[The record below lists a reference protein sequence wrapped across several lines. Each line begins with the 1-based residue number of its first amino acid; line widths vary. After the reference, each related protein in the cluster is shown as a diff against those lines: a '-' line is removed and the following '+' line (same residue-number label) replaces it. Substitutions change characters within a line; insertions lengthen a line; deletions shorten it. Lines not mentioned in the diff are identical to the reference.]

1 MVALNVLRG
10 LASLVPTLGGATY
23 MGSEKPEGIEDV
35 FKAVTGTT
43 GISRASEDLTKE
55 INVKKVADRLK
66 AAGVDPETA
75 DKIAQGAIGQFGD
88 AVIGDDEAS
97 AIAQD
102 IGKDLEGGKP
112 SGSAM
117 ITVSDPFDIKKE
129 AEKLRDFDPVLF
141 DEVEGAMKDKGFT
154 ESEGIAQLPPFT
166 EQEEQKVNVG
176 DIGFTETTAPKAT
189 ILTAGIAPEDIDPKN
204 ITDTSYQGIQVRVK
218 GPILEEFEDP
228 GKGVYLVK
236 NPDGSLTDLKG
247 KVFENA
253 SLRVDPKAFDVR
265 TFNANNEIVGD
276 YNLRDDI
283 VIDDKGKRK
292 YVGEGNL
299 YKVNRLGGTKFDL
312 TQSPEGTEIDKT
324 SGKNGVLAVTKG
336 LSTGGQHYYT
346 MGVDFQNPTQLME
359 YPENPNNPRLLPT
372 STGEITLG
380 NKIGEIEVKSSGK
393 THPLYD
399 NIIIGNNS
407 VQDTTEI
414 IGTDSGVVINFADQK
429 ARDLE
434 LGGKSDANIGIL
446 ERLGFFSRPNF
457 GKPVAIEGHGD
468 DPRFLLGFSKKDGS
482 RGYAY
487 GYLTDKNIAFVE
499 QLNAP
504 EGSFSPNEYKE
515 IKDAVKEYTGADKV
529 GGFRVSGARSNKSEK
544 IQKTIMKASGG
555 IVDKPL
561 YDR

>member
-10 LASLVPTLGGATY
+10 LASLVPGMTGAAY
-23 MGSEKPEGIEDV
+23 VGSQKPEGIEDM

-66 AAGVDPETA
+66 AAGIDPETA

-97 AIAQD
+97 TIAQD
-102 IGKDLEGGKP
+102 IGKGLEGGKP

-117 ITVSDPFDIKKE
+117 IDFGGEEERGKMLKDPLITKPSEVDTEIK
-129 AEKLRDFDPVLF
+129 
-141 DEVEGAMKDKGFT
+141 EGFS

-176 DIGFTETTAPKAT
+176 DVGFTEAEAMPT

-204 ITDTSYQGIQVRVK
+204 ITDTSYKGIQVRVK

-283 VIDDKGKRK
+283 VTDDKGRRK
-292 YVGEGNL
+292 YVGEGDL
-299 YKVNRLGGTKFDL
+299 YKVNRLTGKNFDL
-312 TQSPEGTEIDKT
+312 IDAPEGTDIEKT
-324 SGKNGVLAVTKG
+324 SAKNGLLAITKG

-372 STGEITLG
+372 STGNVILG
-380 NKIGEIEVKSSGK
+380 NKVGEIKIKSSGK
-393 THPLYD
+393 THPIYD
-399 NIIIGNNS
+399 NIIIGNDTT
-407 VQDTTEI
+407 QDTSEI
-414 IGTDSGVVINFADQK
+414 VGTDSGVVINFADRK

-499 QLNAP
+499 QLNTP

-529 GGFRVSGARSNKSEK
+529 GGFRVSGARSNKSQK

-555 IVDKPL
+555 IVDRPL
-561 YDR
+561 YD

>member
-10 LASLVPTLGGATY
+10 LASLVPGMTGAAY
-23 MGSEKPEGIEDV
+23 VGSQKPEGIEDM

-97 AIAQD
+97 TIAQD
-102 IGKDLEGGKP
+102 IGKGLEGGKP

-117 ITVSDPFDIKKE
+117 IDFGGEEERGKMLKDPLITKPSEVGADIM
-129 AEKLRDFDPVLF
+129 
-141 DEVEGAMKDKGFT
+141 EGFS

-176 DIGFTETTAPKAT
+176 DVGFTEAEAMPT

-204 ITDTSYQGIQVRVK
+204 ITDTSYQGVQVRVK

-253 SLRVDPKAFDVR
+253 NLKVDPKAFDVR

-283 VIDDKGKRK
+283 VTDDKGKRK

-399 NIIIGNNS
+399 NIIIGNDTT
-407 VQDTTEI
+407 QDTSEI
-414 IGTDSGVVINFADQK
+414 IGTDSGVVINFADRK

-457 GKPVAIEGHGD
+457 GKPVAIEGQGD

-482 RGYAY
+482 QGYAY

-499 QLNAP
+499 QLNTP

-555 IVDKPL
+555 IVDRPL
-561 YDR
+561 YD

>member
-10 LASLVPTLGGATY
+10 LASLVPGMTGAAY
-23 MGSEKPEGIEDV
+23 VGSQKPEGIEDM

-75 DKIAQGAIGQFGD
+75 NKIAQGAVGQIGE

-97 AIAQD
+97 TIAQD
-102 IGKDLEGGKP
+102 IGKGLEGGKP

-176 DIGFTETTAPKAT
+176 DVGFTEAEAMPT

-283 VIDDKGKRK
+283 VTDDKGRRK
-292 YVGEGNL
+292 YVGEGDL
-299 YKVNRLGGTKFDL
+299 YKVNRLTGKNFDL
-312 TQSPEGTEIDKT
+312 IDAPEGTDIEKT
-324 SGKNGVLAVTKG
+324 SAKNGLLAITKG

-372 STGEITLG
+372 STGNVILG
-380 NKIGEIEVKSSGK
+380 NKVGEIKIKSSGK
-393 THPLYD
+393 THPIYD
-399 NIIIGNNS
+399 NVIIGNES
-407 VQDTTEI
+407 TQDTTEI
-414 IGTDSGVVINFADQK
+414 VGTDSGVVVNFADRK

-434 LGGKSDANIGIL
+434 MGDSIENYINYSTYNAESDRTQSEI
-446 ERLGFFSRPNF
+446 F
-457 GKPVAIEGHGD
+457 GDPKPIKGHGD
-468 DPRFLLGFSKKDGS
+468 DPRFSIGFSKKDGS

-487 GYLTDKNIAFVE
+487 GYLTDKGIAFVD
-499 QLNAP
+499 QLTAVD
-504 EGSFSPNEYKE
+504 GSFSPQEYKE
-515 IKDAVKEYTGADKV
+515 IKDAIQEYTGATKV
-529 GGFRVSGARSNKSEK
+529 GGFRISGARRGKDE
-544 IQKTIMKASGG
+544 QATIMKAAGG
-555 IVDKPL
+555 IVDRPL
-561 YDR
+561 YD

>member
-10 LASLVPTLGGATY
+10 LASLVPGMTGAAY
-23 MGSEKPEGIEDV
+23 VGSQKPEGIEDM

-97 AIAQD
+97 TIAQD
-102 IGKDLEGGKP
+102 IGKGLEGGKP

-117 ITVSDPFDIKKE
+117 IDFSGEEERGKMLKDPLITKPSEVGADIME
-129 AEKLRDFDPVLF
+129 
-141 DEVEGAMKDKGFT
+141 GFT

-176 DIGFTETTAPKAT
+176 DVGFTEAEAMPT

-265 TFNANNEIVGD
+265 TFNANNEIGGD

-283 VIDDKGKRK
+283 VTDDKGRRK
-292 YVGEGNL
+292 YVGEGDL
-299 YKVNRLGGTKFDL
+299 YKVNRLTGKNFDL
-312 TQSPEGTEIDKT
+312 IDAPEGTDIEKT
-324 SGKNGVLAVTKG
+324 SAKNGLLAITKG

-372 STGEITLG
+372 STGNVILG
-380 NKIGEIEVKSSGK
+380 NKVGEIKIKSSGK
-393 THPLYD
+393 THPIYD
-399 NIIIGNNS
+399 NIIIGNDTT
-407 VQDTTEI
+407 QDTTEI
-414 IGTDSGVVINFADQK
+414 IGTDSGVVINFADRES
-429 ARDLE
+429 RDLE

-487 GYLTDKNIAFVE
+487 GYLTDRNIAFVE
-499 QLNAP
+499 QLNTP
-504 EGSFSPNEYKE
+504 EGSFSPSEYKE

-529 GGFRVSGARSNKSEK
+529 GGFRVSGARSNKGEN
-544 IQKTIMKASGG
+544 IQKTIMKAAGG
-555 IVDKPL
+555 IVDRPL